1 MHFRVSDKLKAPHI
15 EVRAA
20 GEPRSIVTALFPT
33 APLFLLFI
41 LPLALSLLLIL
52 PGFADIP
59 AFKAFFAHPQFPG
72 GLQLTLFTGIT
83 STILSLVFAV
93 MITASLHK
101 NRATEAG
108 AFLALPHLAFAIGLG
123 FLIAPAGLLSRVIAV
138 AFTGVTSPP
147 AWVTT
152 QDPHG
157 LALTAA
163 LVLKETPFLVWAIS
177 AVLQRDDMSRA
188 LKGQMAVAQSLGH
201 GFGSAWLRV
210 VSPQV
215 LRLIRWPLVAVF
227 AYGMTVVDMALV
239 IGPTQP
245 PTLAQVIWTDLNDA
259 DIVTNARGSAGVL
272 TLSIVI
278 LILLWVVGLL
288 LRLGRPYAR
297 RFISGYPPSRNIP
310 IVELTHLWG
319 FWRLSYGAV
328 GLALVLQS
336 VSGLWPFPRLVAEQF
351 TAKAWQNIVENPA
364 PMLTSLVLAL
374 CTSTLGLVANVT
386 WLERQSITRDR
397 FMLAACVV
405 TLCLPA
411 LVIGLGE
418 YRLLLQLGMT
428 GTASGLFIVHIIP
441 VAAYQFIL
449 LQGPY
454 RGFDQR
460 WRSASNGLSASP
472 AKFLIEI
479 KWPLLKA
486 PLFAAAA
493 VGFAVSMAQYVP
505 AQLAAAGRYS
515 TLPMEA
521 VTLTTGSNRALL
533 AAYALLLMSLP
544 LVVFVLAGRLGRSRW
559 SAR

>member
-1 MHFRVSDKLKAPHI
+1 
-15 EVRAA
+15 
-20 GEPRSIVTALFPT
+20 
-33 APLFLLFI
+33 
-41 LPLALSLLLIL
+41 LLLIL
-52 PGFADIP
+52 PGFTDLS

-72 GLQLTLFTGIT
+72 GLKLTLFTGIT
-83 STILSLVFAV
+83 STLLSLIFAV
-93 MITASLHK
+93 LITASLHR

-108 AFLALPHLAFAIGLG
+108 VFLALPHLAFAIGLG
-123 FLIAPAGLLSRVIAV
+123 FLIAPAGLLSRIIAV
-138 AFTGVTSPP
+138 AFTGATSPP
-147 AWVTT
+147 QWVTT
-152 QDPHG
+152 QDPYG

-163 LVLKETPFLVWAIS
+163 LVLKETPFIVWAIS

-201 GFGSAWLRV
+201 GFASAWLRV
-210 VSPQV
+210 VLPQV
-215 LRLIRWPLVAVF
+215 LPLIRWPLVAVF

-245 PTLAQVIWTDLNDA
+245 PTLAQLIWTDINDA
-259 DIVTNARGSAGVL
+259 DTVTNARGSAGVL

-288 LRLGRPYAR
+288 LRQGSPHIRS
-297 RFISGYPPSRNIP
+297 FISGYPPSRNIP

-319 FWRLSYGAV
+319 LWRLFYLAV
-328 GLALVLQS
+328 GLILILQS
-336 VSGLWPFPRLVAEQF
+336 ISGLWPFPNLVAEQF
-351 TAKAWQNIVENPA
+351 TAKAWQNIVENPT

-374 CTSTLGLVANVT
+374 CASALGLATNVM
-386 WLERQSITRDR
+386 WLEWQNTSRDR
-397 FMLAACVV
+397 WMLGACAFA
-405 TLCLPA
+405 LCLPT

-418 YRLLLQLGMT
+418 YRLLLHLGIT
-428 GTASGLFIVHIIP
+428 GTAIGLFMVHVIP

-460 WRSASNGLSASP
+460 WRSASNGLSVTP
-472 AKFLIEI
+472 MKFLAQI

-493 VGFAVSMAQYVP
+493 VGFAVSIAQYVP
-505 AQLAAAGRYS
+505 AQLAAAGRFS

-521 VTLTTGSNRALL
+521 VTLTTGSNRTLL
-533 AAYALLLMSLP
+533 AAYALVLMMLP
-544 LVVFVLAGRLGRSRW
+544 LLAFVLSGILGRSRW
-559 SAR
+559 SAA